1 LKKRVTEPQQACSL
15 VADFCFTI
23 LRDGTGKPKGSNR
36 RTRSTFTK
44 MKIQQAGSHLD
55 HMLRQTRI
63 HHVQLSMMADL
74 KANGLMTIAAIMLTF
89 SAPFIVREQF
99 RSAVI
104 ALMISSL
111 LTIVLATFAVMPGT
125 PLRIKKTLLD
135 VRHSKFNLL
144 FFGSFVAMEYEQ
156 FAAAMEEMM
165 NDPSKTYEAQVRE
178 IYTLGLFLAAK
189 KYRFLRFA
197 YLTFV
202 TGLFVSVLLLSWA
215 VFVP

>member
-1 LKKRVTEPQQACSL
+1 
-15 VADFCFTI
+15 
-23 LRDGTGKPKGSNR
+23 
-36 RTRSTFTK
+36 
-44 MKIQQAGSHLD
+44 
-55 HMLRQTRI
+55 MLRQTRI
-63 HHVQLSMMADL
+63 HHVQLSVMADL

-99 RSAVI
+99 RLAVI

-125 PLRIKKTLLD
+125 PLRIKKATLPD
-135 VRHSKFNLL
+135 VRHPKFNLL

-156 FAAAMEEMM
+156 FEAAMEEMM
-165 NDPSKTYEAQVRE
+165 NDPSKNYEAQVRE
-178 IYTLGLFLAAK
+178 IYTLGVFLAAK

-202 TGLFVSVLLLSWA
+202 IGIFASVLLLSWT
-215 VFVP
+215 VFVV

>member
-1 LKKRVTEPQQACSL
+1 
-15 VADFCFTI
+15 
-23 LRDGTGKPKGSNR
+23 
-36 RTRSTFTK
+36 

-63 HHVQLSMMADL
+63 HHVQLSMMADV
-74 KANGLMTIAAIMLTF
+74 KANGLMTIAAITLTF

-99 RSAVI
+99 RFAVI

-111 LTIVLATFAVMPGT
+111 LTIVLAIFAVMPGT
-125 PLRIKKTLLD
+125 PLRIKKTARPD
-135 VRHSKFNLL
+135 VRHPKFNLL

-178 IYTLGLFLAAK
+178 IYTLGVFLAVK

-197 YLTFV
+197 YLVFGI
-202 TGLFVSVLLLSWA
+202 GLFTSVLLLSWS
-215 VFVP
+215 VFVAR

>member
-1 LKKRVTEPQQACSL
+1 
-15 VADFCFTI
+15 
-23 LRDGTGKPKGSNR
+23 
-36 RTRSTFTK
+36 

-63 HHVQLSMMADL
+63 HHVQLSVMADM
-74 KANGLMTIAAIMLTF
+74 KANGLMTIAGLMLTL

-111 LTIVLATFAVMPGT
+111 LTIVLAAFAVMPDT
-125 PLRIKKTLLD
+125 PFRIRKTARPD
-135 VRHSKFNLL
+135 VSHPKFNLL
-144 FFGSFVAMEYEQ
+144 FFGTFVSMEYEQ

-178 IYTLGLFLAAK
+178 IYTLGVFLAAK

-197 YLTFV
+197 YLA
-202 TGLFVSVLLLSWA
+202 FVSGLVISLLFLSWA
-215 VFVP
+215 VFVTR

>member
-1 LKKRVTEPQQACSL
+1 
-15 VADFCFTI
+15 
-23 LRDGTGKPKGSNR
+23 
-36 RTRSTFTK
+36 
-44 MKIQQAGSHLD
+44 
-55 HMLRQTRI
+55 
-63 HHVQLSMMADL
+63 MMADL

-89 SAPFIVREQF
+89 SAPFITREQF

-125 PLRIKKTLLD
+125 PLRLRKTDHPD
-135 VRHSKFNLL
+135 VYHPKFNLL
-144 FFGSFVAMEYEQ
+144 FFGNFVSMEYEQ

-178 IYTLGLFLAAK
+178 IYTLGVFLAAK
-189 KYRFLRFA
+189 KYRVLRFA

-202 TGLFVSVLLLSWA
+202 IGLFVSGLFLSWA
-215 VFVP
+215 VFVAG

>member
-1 LKKRVTEPQQACSL
+1 
-15 VADFCFTI
+15 
-23 LRDGTGKPKGSNR
+23 
-36 RTRSTFTK
+36 
-44 MKIQQAGSHLD
+44 
-55 HMLRQTRI
+55 MLRQTRI
-63 HHVQLSMMADL
+63 HHVQLSVMADL

-99 RSAVI
+99 RLAVI

-111 LTIVLATFAVMPGT
+111 LTIVLATFAVMPAT
-125 PLRIKKTLLD
+125 PLRIKKTILPD
-135 VRHSKFNLL
+135 VRHPKFNLL

-165 NDPSKTYEAQVRE
+165 NDPSKNYEAQVRE
-178 IYTLGLFLAAK
+178 IYTLGVFLAAK

-202 TGLFVSVLLLSWA
+202 LGLFASVLLLSWA
-215 VFVP
+215 VFGA

>member
-1 LKKRVTEPQQACSL
+1 
-15 VADFCFTI
+15 
-23 LRDGTGKPKGSNR
+23 
-36 RTRSTFTK
+36 
-44 MKIQQAGSHLD
+44 M
-55 HMLRQTRI
+55 
-63 HHVQLSMMADL
+63 HHIQLSVMADM
-74 KANGLMTIAAIMLTF
+74 KANGLMTIAGLMLTF

-125 PLRIKKTLLD
+125 PLRIKKAALPD
-135 VRHSKFNLL
+135 VYHPKFNLL
-144 FFGSFVAMEYEQ
+144 FFGNFISMEYEQ

-178 IYTLGLFLAAK
+178 IYTLGVFLAAK

-197 YLTFV
+197 YLA
-202 TGLFVSVLLLSWA
+202 FVSGLVVSLLLLSWA
-215 VFVP
+215 VFVAQ

>member
-1 LKKRVTEPQQACSL
+1 
-15 VADFCFTI
+15 
-23 LRDGTGKPKGSNR
+23 
-36 RTRSTFTK
+36 
-44 MKIQQAGSHLD
+44 
-55 HMLRQTRI
+55 
-63 HHVQLSMMADL
+63 MADL

-99 RSAVI
+99 RLAVI

-125 PLRIKKTLLD
+125 PLRIKKTNLPD
-135 VRHSKFNLL
+135 VRHPKFNLL

-165 NDPSKTYEAQVRE
+165 NDPSKNYETQVRE
-178 IYTLGLFLAAK
+178 IYTLGVFLATK

-197 YLTFV
+197 YLAFV
-202 TGLFVSVLLLSWA
+202 IGLFASGLLLSWA
-215 VFVP
+215 VFVA